1 MILRINNDNIDNQYL
16 SITDYVESNVFK
28 TLKIDE
34 LKIES
39 NVKLQLSIGFEN
51 IEINGIVKNID
62 SEIKEYNSTKGVIKI
77 RNTIIDFK

>member
-1 MILRINNDNIDNQYL
+1 MILKINNDNIDNQYL
-16 SITDYVESNVFK
+16 SITDYVESNIFK

-39 NVKLQLSIGFEN
+39 NIKLQLSIGFEN
-51 IEINGIVKNID
+51 IEINGIIKNID
-62 SEIKEYNSTKGVIKI
+62 NEIKEYNSTKGIIKI